1 MADLKVEYIEIEKLK
16 VYKDNPR
23 FNDNAIEP
31 VKLSIQKFGMNNPI
45 LVDKNYRICAGH
57 TRLEACRKL
66 GLKKVPIIKLD
77 LNDIDFR
84 AYNISDNKT
93 ASLSLFNE
101 EKLSEIIKQ
110 LQKEDGEIL
119 NFLGFQDYELE
130 KLLMELNKEQGLSE
144 EEQEQKDEFIPK
156 VIPERV
162 KLGDIWQLGNH
173 KLICA
178 DSLNEESYELL
189 FENKKIDCAMSSP
202 PYYGLRDYG
211 VEGQMGLEEH
221 PNIFIEKIIF
231 LTNLIKKHLKST
243 GSIYYNLGDTYFGSM
258 QGYGQKPGQGSGIQN
273 SSDGYFASSNSKPP
287 MANKSISS
295 NWLQPKQ
302 LMLMPSRV
310 AIALQNES
318 YILRNDIVWH
328 KPNPMPSSVKD
339 RLNNTYEHIFHFVV
353 NKKYFYDLDGISEP
367 HKEESIERTKHRW
380 DGHREPGSSYEGMDI
395 KKMCHVVGKNPGD
408 LFEITTQ
415 PYSEAHFATYPV
427 RLIEKPIISSC
438 PEWICE
444 RCGEIRERI
453 TENIVSYHHYKN
465 PKDPDKK
472 QYKNFSSSDR
482 WDTSRNLKGFTKCS
496 CNAEFK

>member
-84 AYNISDNKT
+84 AYNINDNKT
-93 ASLSLFNE
+93 ASLSEWNE
-101 EKLSEIIKQ
+101 DKLSQIIKD
-110 LQKEDGEIL
+110 LQKEDAEIL

-173 KLICA
+173 KIICA
-178 DSLNEESYELL
+178 DSLNEESYSLL
-189 FENKKIDCAMSSP
+189 FEDSKIDMVISSP

-211 VEGQMGLEEH
+211 IEGQIGLEAH
-221 PNIFIEKIIF
+221 PNIFIEKIIN
-231 LTNLIKKHLKST
+231 LTNLIKKRLKST

-318 YILRNDIVWH
+318 YIL
-328 KPNPMPSSVKD
+328 
-339 RLNNTYEHIFHFVV
+339 
-353 NKKYFYDLDGISEP
+353 
-367 HKEESIERTKHRW
+367 
-380 DGHREPGSSYEGMDI
+380 
-395 KKMCHVVGKNPGD
+395 
-408 LFEITTQ
+408 Q
-415 PYSEAHFATYPV
+415 
-427 RLIEKPIISSC
+427 
-438 PEWICE
+438 
-444 RCGEIRERI
+444 
-453 TENIVSYHHYKN
+453 
-465 PKDPDKK
+465 
-472 QYKNFSSSDR
+472 
-482 WDTSRNLKGFTKCS
+482 
-496 CNAEFK
+496 